1 MISIIIPTYNEK
13 KNISKILNILKK
25 IKMTYE
31 VVFVDD
37 QSEDGTYNEIIKYK
51 SKKIV
56 GYLRKSLKKD
66 LSKSVLFGIKKAK
79 YSNIL
84 VMDCDLQHNP
94 KYIFKMWNKYK
105 LNNFDII
112 IANRFYKQK
121 IIGNLGSVRSFIS
134 LSSIKLINIIF
145 GEKTQDPLSGFFL
158 CKKNKILKFEKTF
171 FLNGYKILFD
181 IIYNGDQNLKIGQ
194 QDIIFKR
201 RKFEKSKFNL
211 RIIVIFLRQMIYTK
225 FVAKRK

>member
-181 IIYNGDQNLKIGQ
+181 IIYNTNSYIKIKDIQINFKNRVGGKSKLSLKIILMFLTQ
-194 QDIIFKR
+194 IIY
-201 RKFEKSKFNL
+201 SKM
-211 RIIVIFLRQMIYTK
+211 R
-225 FVAKRK
+225 